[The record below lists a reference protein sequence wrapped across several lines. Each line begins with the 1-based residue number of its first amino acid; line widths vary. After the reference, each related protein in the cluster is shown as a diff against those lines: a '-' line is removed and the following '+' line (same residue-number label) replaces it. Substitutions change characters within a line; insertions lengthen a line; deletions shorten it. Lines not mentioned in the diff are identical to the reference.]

1 MTKLFKVARQEF
13 KMTAANKAFVI
24 ITLLG
29 PFLLLAITVLPTLI
43 AQREGGISDDTKV
56 AVAGLAPDHWTALKT
71 AAGSAGISLSP
82 GDSGDVETLKEQVR
96 QGTLDGLLIIPE
108 NYLEADSFPYYS
120 RTGTDIAL
128 TQTLEAMTSRIITA
142 ARMAREGLDPQII
155 ESLSRR
161 PAFRVLKVSQ
171 GEAEEGQDF
180 LSIMLTCIAF
190 MMLIYMTVLLYGQM
204 IGRSVIKEKSSKT
217 VEIILSS
224 VTPGDMM
231 FGKLLGIGLAG
242 IIQYTFWITLALALS
257 RLILPGLG
265 VETTISGVTP
275 VNMAFLG
282 LFFVLAYFLY
292 SACYAAIGSGAEDEQ
307 HMGQLG
313 MPLLLFLILPMVMVS
328 NIVMNPGSPFT
339 VGLSFFPMTAP
350 LVMLMRIIISLPP
363 WWEILLSVALI
374 SVTTLL
380 VVAAAARIFRVGIL
394 MTGKRFSLREMLR
407 WVGYGKRK

>member
-1 MTKLFKVARQEF
+1 MTRLLKVARQEF
-13 KMTAANKAFVI
+13 RMTAANKAFVI

-29 PFLLLAITVLPTLI
+29 PFLLLAVTVLPTLL
-43 AQREGGISDDTKV
+43 AQREDGIREGTSV
-56 AVAGLAPDHWTALKT
+56 AVVGLEDNHWTALKE
-71 AAGSAGISLSP
+71 AAGAAGLSLRQGNP
-82 GDSGDVETLKEQVR
+82 GDAEALKEEVR
-96 QGTLDGLLIIPE
+96 QGHLNGLLLLPE

-120 RTGTDIAL
+120 ETGTDIAL
-128 TQTLEAMTSRIITA
+128 SQTLEGLTARIITA
-142 ARMAREGLDPQII
+142 ERMAREGLDPSII
-155 ESLSRR
+155 ENLSRPPR
-161 PAFRVLKVSQ
+161 FRVLKASS
-171 GEAEEGQDF
+171 GDAEEGQDF

-275 VNMAFLG
+275 SNMAYLG

-292 SACYAAIGSGAEDEQ
+292 SGCYAAIGSGAEDEQ

-313 MPLLLFLILPMVMVS
+313 MPLLLFLIVPMVMIS
-328 NIVMNPGSPFT
+328 SIVMNPGSPFT

-350 LVMLMRIIISLPP
+350 LVMLMRIIIAPPP
-363 WWEILLSVALI
+363 WWQILLSIILI
-374 SVTTLL
+374 AVTTLL

-394 MTGKRFSLREMLR
+394 MTGKRHTLKEMLR
-407 WVGYGKRK
+407 WMRYGEKR

>member
-1 MTKLFKVARQEF
+1 
-13 KMTAANKAFVI
+13 
-24 ITLLG
+24 
-29 PFLLLAITVLPTLI
+29 
-43 AQREGGISDDTKV
+43 
-56 AVAGLAPDHWTALKT
+56 
-71 AAGSAGISLSP
+71 
-82 GDSGDVETLKEQVR
+82 
-96 QGTLDGLLIIPE
+96 
-108 NYLEADSFPYYS
+108 
-120 RTGTDIAL
+120 
-128 TQTLEAMTSRIITA
+128 
-142 ARMAREGLDPQII
+142 
-155 ESLSRR
+155 
-161 PAFRVLKVSQ
+161 
-171 GEAEEGQDF
+171 
-180 LSIMLTCIAF
+180 
-190 MMLIYMTVLLYGQM
+190 
-204 IGRSVIKEKSSKT
+204 
-217 VEIILSS
+217 
-224 VTPGDMM
+224 MM

-350 LVMLMRIIISLPP
+350 LVMLMRIIISMPP

-407 WVGYGKRK
+407 WVGYGTRK